1 MVVDNQEKYRIR
13 LFLAR
18 NKDNDQIYQLLVQNH
33 ADDQI
38 IDVVDLRT
46 IEAVVLHQNDC
57 EIFALKLQQ
66 GKADLVIQTMKRTE
80 ILFNIISIFE
90 KNQWNK
96 FKLYFSKGISI
107 KQILDGTE
115 ARDAAYK
122 KEKDDES
129 NEAQG
134 EIELESPEMQA
145 EADSPA
151 QIGDPDKEKE
161 QELDQIVESEYT
173 QSQSNMDTQ
182 QIQLE
187 AHEPGGITDQE
198 IIDQFQNYQRSG
210 TFAVAKD
217 ELKDRIV

>member
-173 QSQSNMDTQ
+173 QSQSNMETQ
-182 QIQLE
+182 
-187 AHEPGGITDQE
+187 
-198 IIDQFQNYQRSG
+198 
-210 TFAVAKD
+210 
-217 ELKDRIV
+217 